1 MGKTPIGDK
10 TPGIDPAMCFH
21 ELEYGDKA
29 EEGEESETIVINNS
43 RLAVLK
49 KKFVKRKFPCIYKL
63 DHEGPTVVSIICD
76 LTSRVFDHLEIPLHM
91 EVDKRVVYMQTILR
105 GSAINKYKT
114 VLLEC
119 KQLVKNLMGDK
130 WTLGDLKALFIE
142 NF

>member
-1 MGKTPIGDK
+1 M
-10 TPGIDPAMCFH
+10 
-21 ELEYGDKA
+21 
-29 EEGEESETIVINNS
+29 
-43 RLAVLK
+43 
-49 KKFVKRKFPCIYKL
+49 
-63 DHEGPTVVSIICD
+63 VSIICD
-76 LTSRVFDHLEIPLHM
+76 LTSRVFDHLEITLPM
-91 EVDKRVVYMQTILR
+91 EVDQRVVYMQTILR